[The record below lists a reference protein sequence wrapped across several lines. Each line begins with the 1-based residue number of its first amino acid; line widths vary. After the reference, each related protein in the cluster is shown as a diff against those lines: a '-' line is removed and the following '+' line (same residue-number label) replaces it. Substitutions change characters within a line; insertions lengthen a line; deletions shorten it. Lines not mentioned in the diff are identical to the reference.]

1 MSRVLDTD
9 ELIDTIRRRAMIPD
23 DSSVFTNEDL
33 LEIMN
38 EEIDVG
44 LLSTLMSLN
53 EEHLVVQ
60 EDIDTAKDRTSYTIP
75 YRAVGNKLRD
85 VAYVDSSGGIYEM
98 SRISLEELSDYRYF
112 KSASREQ
119 VFYIQN
125 NQVKLVDT
133 TVADFEKLRMYF
145 YMRPNKLEDTN
156 RIGVITNI
164 NRTTGVIEVS
174 NFPDNFSSLPKMDF
188 VQAETPNKI
197 LSYDISPSAVNQ
209 NTRTVTFTAS
219 DIPESL
225 IVGDYLCR
233 AQETPVPNLP
243 TEFHPILAQRVA
255 VHVLESLGDT
265 EGMGNAMRRLQ
276 GMEAAVMQLVDDRVE
291 GAPQKIN
298 PRHSTLK
305 NSISGFSRYRNKIR

>member
-53 EEHLVVQ
+53 EEHLVTQ
-60 EDIDTAKDRTSYTIP
+60 EDIDTAKDKTSYTIP

-85 VAYVDSSGGIYEM
+85 VAYVDSAGGIYEM

-112 KSASREQ
+112 KSASREH
-119 VFYIQN
+119 VFYVQN
-125 NQVKLVDT
+125 NQIKLVDT
-133 TVADFEKLRMYF
+133 TVTDFEKLRMYF
-145 YMRPNKLEDTN
+145 YMRPNKLVDTN
-156 RIGVITNI
+156 RVGVITSI
-164 NRTTGVIEVS
+164 NRTTGVVAVS
-174 NFPDNFSSLPKMDF
+174 SFPDNFSSLPKMDF

-197 LSYDISPSAVNQ
+197 LSYDITPSAVNQ
-209 NTRTVTFTAS
+209 NTRTITFTAS
-219 DIPESL
+219 DIPEDL
-225 IVGDYLCR
+225 VVGDYLCR

-265 EGMGNAMRRLQ
+265 EGMGNA
-276 GMEAAVMQLVDDRVE
+276 
-291 GAPQKIN
+291 PQKIN

-305 NSISGFSRYRNKIR
+305 NSISRFSRYRNKIR